1 MNFNSDDLNNFCYSN
16 SSNRNQI
23 RSSYGSNS
31 TNNIYSQKM
40 KQRHLISSNT
50 NLNDN
55 STLFLNGSSSIN
67 YNNNANNDNI
77 YFQQLLSQNLSNQQ
91 SPLTQ
96 ISLISNIPNQKQVS
110 HSPSNSSIILSQTNN
125 NSIVDCLEIEEEN
138 TCTKSQ
144 NFTLAKKKSNSKSI
158 IRNMKPEKEKKEKGI
173 NCFLLFNKSNLN
185 KMKKDLLK
193 KEELIKSQEN
203 N

>member
-1 MNFNSDDLNNFCYSN
+1 MAERTFC
-16 SSNRNQI
+16 I
-23 RSSYGSNS
+23 L
-31 TNNIYSQKM
+31 TT
-40 KQRHLISSNT
+40 NT
-50 NLNDN
+50 NLAEKTITIEFN
-55 STLFLNGSSSIN
+55 
-67 YNNNANNDNI
+67 
-77 YFQQLLSQNLSNQQ
+77 
-91 SPLTQ
+91 
-96 ISLISNIPNQKQVS
+96 
-110 HSPSNSSIILSQTNN
+110 
-125 NSIVDCLEIEEEN
+125 LEIEEEN

-173 NCFLLFNKSNLN
+173 NCFLLFNKSNLS